1 MIRRSLW
8 LCLILPAS
16 AWAQQPA
23 QPPTQSDAQAPM
35 PPAALLGRLLLTPA
49 ERAALEAARRGGAQA
64 EATAADAGGPVS
76 TAPAVTRL
84 RLDGLVHREAQPAL
98 AFLNGR
104 PVEDGG
110 EILDYRL
117 LAAAR
122 SVTLIASDGRRYR
135 LQVGQSLLREEER
148 IVDPVPPD
156 ALDNAR

>member
-1 MIRRSLW
+1 MIRPVAAIGLG
-8 LCLILPAS
+8 LALAAGAAAQDPA
-16 AWAQQPA
+16 
-23 QPPTQSDAQAPM
+23 PPEAP
-35 PPAALLGRLLLTPA
+35 LGRLLLTPA
-49 ERAALEAARRGGAQA
+49 EREALVAARRTDAAPEVAAAA
-64 EATAADAGGPVS
+64 ESRTSDSSRPVV
-76 TAPAVTRL
+76 PRL
-84 RLDGLVHREAQPAL
+84 RLDGLVHRQTQPTL

-156 ALDNAR
+156 ALENAR